1 MEQEPVQV
9 GVDFDQRHHDFVVE
23 HYRSRFKTTP
33 KKSDLLISASQQSS
47 VVGTIA
53 CGYGQGRQSS
63 FYDAFDVAPSNEHLF
78 KQRHV
83 EFGRWISTV
92 NKPKV
97 SEILLCTAVVV
108 ALEAGYERA
117 FVQQRPALERILKST
132 GIHVMRVDAELN
144 LTQVRPEDLPFYLQ
158 QTPVLNHFLLADA
171 AEILRPRLESQIESG
186 IVEVLNIPSLALEA
200 EV

>member
-1 MEQEPVQV
+1 MKQEAVQIEI
-9 GVDFDQRHHDFVVE
+9 DFDQRHHEFVVE
-23 HYRSRFKTTP
+23 HYRSRFNTTP
-33 KKSDLLISASQQSS
+33 KKSDLLIAASQLGC

-53 CGYGQGRQSS
+53 CGYGQGNQSS
-63 FYDAFDVAPSNEHLF
+63 FYNVFDVSPSDEYLF
-78 KQRHV
+78 KQKHV
-83 EFGRWISTV
+83 EFGRWISTI

-97 SEILLCTAVVV
+97 SEILLSAAVIV

-117 FVQQRPALERILKST
+117 FVQQRPALERILKGT
-132 GIHVMRVDAELN
+132 GIQVMRVDAELN
-144 LTQVRPEDLPFYLQ
+144 LKQVRPDDLSFYVQ

-171 AEILRPRLESQIESG
+171 AEILRPKLEMQIESG